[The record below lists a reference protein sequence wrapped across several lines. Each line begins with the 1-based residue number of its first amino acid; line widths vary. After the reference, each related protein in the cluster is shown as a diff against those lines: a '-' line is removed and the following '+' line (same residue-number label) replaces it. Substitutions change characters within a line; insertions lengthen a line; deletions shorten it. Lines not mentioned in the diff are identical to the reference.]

1 MWSWIQA
8 PQIWWGIFVLI
19 DVGYLNS
26 PETTAASLDSNGW
39 LHTGDLGYVDTNGY
53 LFIVD
58 RLKEMIKYNA
68 HQVCR
73 LHNFIST
80 PPSIP
85 TIQRDYDK
93 NRQYQGTKIINIHL
107 PKTTE

>member
-1 MWSWIQA
+1 MMWIWIQA
-8 PQIWWGIFVLI
+8 PQIWWKICILI
-19 DVGYLNS
+19 DAGYLNS
-26 PETTAASLDSNGW
+26 PETTAATLDSDAW

-68 HQVCR
+68 HQVCK

-85 TIQRDYDK
+85 TIQRDCDK
-93 NRQYQGTKIINIHL
+93 TGNIRA
-107 PKTTE
+107 PK